1 MYEINVALNGRHFFA
16 THERSIVSLEDLK
29 KIYPILSAKFPEVE
43 GFNIKVCKT
52 STKSEYLDKDELSKI
67 I

>member
-29 KIYPILSAKFPEVE
+29 KVYPILSAKFPEAE
-43 GFNIKVCKT
+43 GFNISVCKI
-52 STKSEYLDKDELSKI
+52 SIESEYLNKDELSKI